1 MDSHTRIRNIAPKRL
16 YLAPSTPRMMR
27 RLATAA
33 ALAAVLLGGA
43 VRPASAQAPA
53 AALQAEVPVTV
64 TVPQPNPV
72 RSSSRFQVTAR
83 RDVTVRVELLN
94 LLGQRVA
101 SLYDGRL
108 GAGESQTVTIN
119 VGDLPMGLYLYRVQA
134 DRSVVT
140 RQVYISR

>member
-1 MDSHTRIRNIAPKRL
+1 
-16 YLAPSTPRMMR
+16 MR
-27 RLATAA
+27 RLATAVLLAA
-33 ALAAVLLGGA
+33 ALATGA
-43 VRPASAQAPA
+43 VRPAEAQQA
-53 AALQAEVPVTV
+53 ARAEVAQGEVPVVV

-72 RSSSRFQVTAR
+72 RSVSRFQVTAR

-101 SLYDGRL
+101 SLYDGRID
-108 GAGESQTVTIN
+108 AGQSQAVTIN

-134 DRSVVT
+134 DRSVIT